1 MSNLLHQLVRDD
13 VIKNPK
19 LMGVWVEQ
27 NLRKNNLVRIEGC
40 SLAIKEFGNNNP
52 FSNGTIYNLECM
64 QIYKDRRKQE
74 NGRSGAISHWK
85 KEPTKEQLLKKIAK
99 ISKSELKQIVDES
112 ENSGRIFTETLHVL
126 SKRY

>member
-13 VIKNPK
+13 VCNDIK
-19 LMGVWVEQ
+19 LMGMWVEQ
-27 NLRKNNLVRIEGC
+27 NLKKNNKVRIEGC

-74 NGRSGAISHWK
+74 NGRSGAINHWK
-85 KEPTKEQLLKKIAK
+85 KEPTKEQLLKKLAK
-99 ISKSELKQIVDES
+99 NSKSKLKQIVDES
-112 ENSGRIFTETLHVL
+112 EDSGRIFTETMHVL
-126 SKRY
+126 SKEY